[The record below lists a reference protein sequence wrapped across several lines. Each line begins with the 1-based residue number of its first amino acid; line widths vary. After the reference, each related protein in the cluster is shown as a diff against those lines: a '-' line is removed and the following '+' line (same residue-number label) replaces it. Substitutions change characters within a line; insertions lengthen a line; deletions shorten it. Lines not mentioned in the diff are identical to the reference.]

1 VFEATVC
8 NLSRIGRAAP
18 PGGALTRRCASTGKE
33 RVLIEALI
41 GAAVGVLTIALA
53 RIIRGQ
59 RWLYSL
65 GLLTLP
71 GLYAFFALQAGEQA
85 VGVKEVIYG
94 VPFVVVGLIFAFA
107 SVRHSAVVVGA
118 FWILH
123 GLYDLT
129 HSQFFTNPGVPG
141 WYPVFC
147 FSVDVVVGAY
157 LLWLS
162 RRISNANIRQ
172 A

>member
-1 VFEATVC
+1 M
-8 NLSRIGRAAP
+8 
-18 PGGALTRRCASTGKE
+18 
-33 RVLIEALI
+33 IEALI
-41 GAAVGVLTIALA
+41 GVAVGVLTIVLA
-53 RIIRGQ
+53 RVIHGQ
-59 RWLYSL
+59 RWLYSI

-71 GLYAFFALQAGEQA
+71 SLYAGFALHAGEQA
-85 VGVKEVIYG
+85 VGVKEMIYG
-94 VPFVVVGLIFAFA
+94 IPFVVAGLVFALV
-107 SVRHSAVVVGA
+107 SVRQSALVVGA

-129 HSQFFTNPGVPG
+129 HSRFFTNAGVPG

-147 FSVDVVVGAY
+147 FSVDVVIGAY

-162 RRISNANIRQ
+162 RRIPNANLRK

>member
-1 VFEATVC
+1 
-8 NLSRIGRAAP
+8 
-18 PGGALTRRCASTGKE
+18 
-33 RVLIEALI
+33 LIEALI
-41 GAAVGVLTIALA
+41 GVAVGVLTIVLA

-71 GLYAFFALQAGEQA
+71 SLYAFFALQAGEQA
-85 VGVKEVIYG
+85 VGVKEMIYG
-94 VPFVVVGLIFAFA
+94 VPFVVVGLVFAFV
-107 SVRHSAVVVGA
+107 SVRQSAVVVGA

-129 HSQFFTNPGVPG
+129 HSQFITNAGVPG

-147 FSVDVVVGAY
+147 FSVDVVIGAY

-162 RRISNANIRQ
+162 RRISNANLRQ

>member
-1 VFEATVC
+1 MIA
-8 NLSRIGRAAP
+8 
-18 PGGALTRRCASTGKE
+18 
-33 RVLIEALI
+33 ALI
-41 GAAVGVLTIALA
+41 GIAVGVLTIVLA

-59 RWLYSL
+59 HWVYSL

-71 GLYAFFALQAGEQA
+71 SLYAFFALQAGEQA
-85 VGVKEVIYG
+85 VGVKEMIYG
-94 VPFVVVGLIFAFA
+94 APFIVVGLVFALV
-107 SVRHSAVVVGA
+107 SVRQSAVVVGA

-129 HSQFFTNPGVPG
+129 HDQFITNAGVPG

-147 FSVDVVVGAY
+147 FAVDVVVGAY

-162 RRISNANIRQ
+162 RRIPNANLRQ
-172 A
+172 V

>member
-1 VFEATVC
+1 M
-8 NLSRIGRAAP
+8 
-18 PGGALTRRCASTGKE
+18 
-33 RVLIEALI
+33 IEALI
-41 GAAVGVLTIALA
+41 GVSVGVLTIILA

-71 GLYAFFALQAGEQA
+71 SLYAFFALQAGEQP
-85 VGVKEVIYG
+85 VSVKEMIYG
-94 VPFVVVGLIFAFA
+94 VPFVGVGLVFVLV
-107 SVRHSAVVVGA
+107 SVRQSAVVVGV

-129 HSQFFTNPGVPG
+129 HSQFITNAGVPG

-147 FSVDVVVGAY
+147 FSVDVVIGAY

-162 RRISNANIRQ
+162 RRIPNANLRH

>member
-1 VFEATVC
+1 V
-8 NLSRIGRAAP
+8 
-18 PGGALTRRCASTGKE
+18 
-33 RVLIEALI
+33 IEALI
-41 GAAVGVLTIALA
+41 GVAVGVLTIVTA
-53 RIIRGQ
+53 RLIRGQ
-59 RWLYSL
+59 HWLYSI

-71 GLYAFFALQAGEQA
+71 SLYAFWALRAGEPA
-85 VGVKEVIYG
+85 VGVQEMIYG
-94 VPFVVVGLIFAFA
+94 IPFVVVGLVFAFV
-107 SVRHSAVVVGA
+107 SVRQSAVVVGA

-123 GLYDLT
+123 ALYDLT
-129 HSQFFTNPGVPG
+129 HDRVFTNPGVPG

-162 RRISNANIRQ
+162 RRISDANLRQ

>member
-1 VFEATVC
+1 M
-8 NLSRIGRAAP
+8 L
-18 PGGALTRRCASTGKE
+18 
-33 RVLIEALI
+33 EALI
-41 GAAVGVLTIALA
+41 GVAVGVLTIVFA
-53 RIIRGQ
+53 RIIHGQ

-71 GLYAFFALQAGEQA
+71 SLYAFFALKAGEQA
-85 VGVKEVIYG
+85 VGVKEMIYG
-94 VPFVVVGLIFAFA
+94 IPFVVAGLIFALVNA
-107 SVRHSAVVVGA
+107 CQSAVLVGA

-129 HSQFFTNPGVPG
+129 HDRFILNPGVPG

-147 FSVDVVVGAY
+147 FSVDAVIGAY

-162 RRISNANIRQ
+162 RRIPNANLRR

>member
-1 VFEATVC
+1 M
-8 NLSRIGRAAP
+8 
-18 PGGALTRRCASTGKE
+18 
-33 RVLIEALI
+33 IEALI
-41 GAAVGVLTIALA
+41 GVAVGVLTIVLA

-71 GLYAFFALQAGEQA
+71 SLYAFFALQAGEQA
-85 VGVKEVIYG
+85 VSVKEMIYG
-94 VPFVVVGLIFAFA
+94 VPFVVVGLVFALV
-107 SVRHSAVVVGA
+107 SVRQSAVVVGA

-129 HSQFFTNPGVPG
+129 HSQSITNAGVPG

-147 FSVDVVVGAY
+147 FSVDVVIGAY

-162 RRISNANIRQ
+162 RRIPNANLRH

>member
-1 VFEATVC
+1 
-8 NLSRIGRAAP
+8 
-18 PGGALTRRCASTGKE
+18 
-33 RVLIEALI
+33 LIEAFI
-41 GAAVGVLTIALA
+41 GFAVGVLTIGVA

-59 RWLYSL
+59 RWLYSI

-71 GLYAFFALQAGEQA
+71 SLYASFALHAGEQA
-85 VGVKEVIYG
+85 LGVKEMVYG
-94 VPFVVVGLIFAFA
+94 VPFIVVGLVFAFV
-107 SVRHSAVVVGA
+107 SVRQSAVVVGA

-123 GLYDLT
+123 ALYDLT
-129 HSQFFTNPGVPG
+129 HGEFFTNPGVPA

-162 RRISNANIRQ
+162 RRIPNANLRQ

>member
-1 VFEATVC
+1 MV
-8 NLSRIGRAAP
+8 
-18 PGGALTRRCASTGKE
+18 LT
-33 RVLIEALI
+33 EALI
-41 GAAVGVLTIALA
+41 GVAVGVLTIVVA

-59 RWLYSL
+59 RWLYAI

-71 GLYAFFALQAGEQA
+71 SLYAMFALQAGEQT
-85 VGVKEVIYG
+85 VGVKEIIYG
-94 VPFVVVGLIFAFA
+94 IPFIAVGLVLAFV

-129 HSQFFTNPGVPG
+129 HSQFITNAGVPG

-147 FSVDVVVGAY
+147 FSVDVVIGAY

-162 RRISNANIRQ
+162 RRISNANLRQ

>member
-1 VFEATVC
+1 
-8 NLSRIGRAAP
+8 
-18 PGGALTRRCASTGKE
+18 
-33 RVLIEALI
+33 LIEALI
-41 GAAVGVLTIALA
+41 GVAVGVLTIAFA

-71 GLYAFFALQAGEQA
+71 SLYAFFALHAGEQA
-85 VGVKEVIYG
+85 VGVKEMIYG
-94 VPFVVVGLIFAFA
+94 IPFVVVGLVFAFL

-129 HSQFFTNPGVPG
+129 HSQLFTNAGVPS

-147 FSVDVVVGAY
+147 FSVDVVIGAY

-162 RRISNANIRQ
+162 RRISNANLRQ

>member
-1 VFEATVC
+1 
-8 NLSRIGRAAP
+8 
-18 PGGALTRRCASTGKE
+18 
-33 RVLIEALI
+33 LIEAFI
-41 GAAVGVLTIALA
+41 GVAVGILTIVLA

-59 RWLYSL
+59 HWLYSI

-71 GLYAFFALQAGEQA
+71 SLYASFALQAGEQA
-85 VGVKEVIYG
+85 VGIKEMLYG
-94 VPFVVVGLIFAFA
+94 VPFIVVGLVFAFV
-107 SVRHSAVVVGA
+107 SVSQSAVVIGA

-129 HSQFFTNPGVPG
+129 HNQFITNAGVPK
-141 WYPVFC
+141 WYPAFC
-147 FSVDVVVGAY
+147 FSVDVAIGAY

-162 RRISNANIRQ
+162 RRISNANLRQ

>member
-1 VFEATVC
+1 M
-8 NLSRIGRAAP
+8 L
-18 PGGALTRRCASTGKE
+18 
-33 RVLIEALI
+33 EALI
-41 GAAVGVLTIALA
+41 GVAVGVLTIIAA
-53 RIIRGQ
+53 RTIRGEH
-59 RWLYSL
+59 WLYSL

-71 GLYAFFALQAGEQA
+71 GLYALFALQAGQQA
-85 VGVKEVIYG
+85 VGAKEMIYG
-94 VPFVVVGLIFAFA
+94 IPFVVAGLVFAFV
-107 SVRHSAVVVGA
+107 SVRQSAVVVGA

-129 HSQFFTNPGVPG
+129 HSQFITNTGVPG

-147 FSVDVVVGAY
+147 FSVDVVIGVY

-162 RRISNANIRQ
+162 RRIPNANLRR

>member
-1 VFEATVC
+1 
-8 NLSRIGRAAP
+8 
-18 PGGALTRRCASTGKE
+18 
-33 RVLIEALI
+33 VLEALI
-41 GAAVGVLTIALA
+41 GVAVGVFTIVAA
-53 RIIRGQ
+53 RIIHGQ
-59 RWLYSL
+59 GWLYSL

-71 GLYAFFALQAGEQA
+71 SLYAFFALQAGEDA
-85 VGVKEVIYG
+85 VGVKEMIYG
-94 VPFVVVGLIFAFA
+94 IPYVVVGLVFAFV
-107 SVRHSAVVVGA
+107 SVRQSAVVVGA

-129 HSQFFTNPGVPG
+129 HSQFITNTGVPS

-147 FSVDVVVGAY
+147 FSVDVVIGAY

-162 RRISNANIRQ
+162 RRIPNANLRR

>member
-1 VFEATVC
+1 M
-8 NLSRIGRAAP
+8 
-18 PGGALTRRCASTGKE
+18 
-33 RVLIEALI
+33 IEALI
-41 GAAVGVLTIALA
+41 GVAVGVLTIVLA

-71 GLYAFFALQAGEQA
+71 SLYAFFALQAGEQA
-85 VGVKEVIYG
+85 VGVKEMIYG
-94 VPFVVVGLIFAFA
+94 VPFVVVGLVFALV
-107 SVRHSAVVVGA
+107 SVRQSAVVVGA

-123 GLYDLT
+123 GLYDLR
-129 HSQFFTNPGVPG
+129 HSLVITNAGVPG

-147 FSVDVVVGAY
+147 FSVDVVIGAY

-162 RRISNANIRQ
+162 RRIPNANLRH

>member
-1 VFEATVC
+1 M
-8 NLSRIGRAAP
+8 L
-18 PGGALTRRCASTGKE
+18 
-33 RVLIEALI
+33 EALI
-41 GAAVGVLTIALA
+41 GVAVGVLTIVCA

-71 GLYAFFALQAGEQA
+71 SLYALFALQADEQA
-85 VGVKEVIYG
+85 VGVKEMIYG
-94 VPFVVVGLIFAFA
+94 IPFIVVGLVFVFVSA
-107 SVRHSAVVVGA
+107 RLSAVVVGA

-129 HSQFFTNPGVPG
+129 HDQFFTNTGVPG
-141 WYPVFC
+141 WYSVFC

-157 LLWLS
+157 VLWLS
-162 RRISNANIRQ
+162 RHIPDANLRR